1 MIHRRLIRAACASL
15 ILSLAAA
22 GHAMAAPGAGDR
34 APDRL
39 GKTLGGDTVKLSSYA
54 GRVLVIA
61 FWAADCERCLRQLPM
76 LESLH
81 KVAKGRVQVIAINA
95 GTKTEFKEA
104 ARDMSKL
111 KMMLTHDQGEK
122 GTQAYGVTEMPHLVV
137 IGRDGK
143 IVEVHRGYTDAALA
157 DIINDVNVAV
167 SASQPVAVQN

>member
-1 MIHRRLIRAACASL
+1 MSL
-15 ILSLAAA
+15 MLAVAA
-22 GHAMAAPGAGDR
+22 GGAAAAPGAGDR

-39 GKTLGGDTVKLSSYA
+39 GKTLAGDTVRLSSYA

-61 FWAADCERCLRQLPM
+61 FWAADCARCLKQLPM

-104 ARDMSKL
+104 ARDLGKL
-111 KMMLTHDQGEK
+111 KMMLTHDAGER
-122 GTQAYGVTEMPHLVV
+122 GTMAYGVTELPHLVV

-143 IVEVHRGYTDAALA
+143 IVEVHRGYTEAALA
-157 DIINDVNVAV
+157 EIINDVNVAV
-167 SASQPVAVQN
+167 SAQAPVVVRN

>member
-1 MIHRRLIRAACASL
+1 MTIPSRFLRAACASL
-15 ILSLAAA
+15 MLAFAAA
-22 GHAMAAPGAGDR
+22 SATAAPGAGDI

-39 GKTLGGDTVKLSSYA
+39 GKTAAGETVRLSSYA

-61 FWAADCERCLRQLPM
+61 FWSADCARCLKQLPM

-95 GTKTEFKEA
+95 GTRTEFKEA
-104 ARDMSKL
+104 ARDMARL
-111 KMMLTHDQGEK
+111 KMMLTHDAAERGAM
-122 GTQAYGVTEMPHLVV
+122 AYGVTELPHLVV

-143 IVEVHRGYTDAALA
+143 IVEVHRGYTEDKLA

-167 SASQPVAVQN
+167 SAHTPVAVQN